1 MSAGLTRERFWLPTP
16 GGAVAA
22 CLHLPG
28 ADARR
33 EGIVICPSFGYEYT
47 HAHRSLVHLAD
58 ELSAA
63 GFPALRIDYPGTGDS
78 EGDWS
83 APDLLEGWVAAVAE
97 AGAWLTALVG
107 RGPASLVGLRFG
119 GLLAGLV
126 ATRTDV
132 RHLVCWHPVRS
143 GRRWVREHRVL
154 HRVAADAPG
163 EPAPEIL
170 EAGGFVLAKAT
181 ADALEEVDLLRSPLR
196 VLGQVLIVD
205 RDDAVPDTRLEEH
218 VRAHGIPVRTAAVPG
233 YPDMMAEPQYTVVP
247 RDAIRTIVGFLDEVG
262 SRETGRVE
270 ELRTSTFG
278 LGHTAEWMERGVRI
292 EERLEAV
299 PVPGA
304 PHAPTLAGVLT
315 RPGNDGG
322 WARAGDAVV
331 VLANSG
337 SVHHVGPNRLY
348 VELAREL
355 AREGVSS
362 LRLDL
367 RNLGDSVAGR
377 CPDENH
383 PYPATAVEDVG
394 IAVEHLVR
402 EHGFGRC
409 VVGGLCSGAHT
420 AFHAGLE
427 PSSHPIA
434 GAVCIN
440 PLTFRWEEGM
450 SLDTPDSHRGTRD
463 AQYYRGAM
471 RSWRKWIKLLRGQAD
486 ARYILRF
493 VLGRTRD
500 VTRMKLRDAGERIGL
515 RPPRPLGQR
524 LERYRA
530 SGRSLRFVFSTNDP
544 GHAILRAE
552 AGPTLERLVREGS
565 VAVWLVEGA
574 DHTFSRLA
582 WRLEAAAA
590 LVAAV
595 RSMAPTN
602 TVPI

>member
-1 MSAGLTRERFWLPTP
+1 MSAALTRERFWLPTP

-28 ADARR
+28 ALVRR
-33 EGIVICPSFGYEYT
+33 EGIVVCPSFGYEYT
-47 HAHRSLVHLAD
+47 HTHRSLVHLAD

-78 EGDWS
+78 EGDWL
-83 APDLLEGWVAAVAE
+83 APDLLERWVAAVAV
-97 AGAWLTALVG
+97 AGDWLAALVG
-107 RGPASLVGLRFG
+107 GGPASLVGLRFG
-119 GLLAGLV
+119 SLLAGL
-126 ATRTDV
+126 AAARTDV
-132 RHLVCWHPVRS
+132 HHLVCWHPVRS

-154 HRVAADAPG
+154 QRVAAD
-163 EPAPEIL
+163 EQVERAPEIL

-181 ADALEEVDLLRSPLR
+181 ADALEGVDLLRSPLR
-196 VLGQVLIVD
+196 VLGQVLLVD

-218 VRAHGIPVRTAAVPG
+218 VRAQAIPVRSVAVPG
-233 YPDMMAEPQYTVVP
+233 YAELMAEPQYTVVP

-262 SRETGRVE
+262 SRESRRVE
-270 ELRTSTFG
+270 ELRPGTLG
-278 LGHTAEWMERGVRI
+278 LGRSARWTERGVRI
-292 EERLEAV
+292 EERLEDV
-299 PVPGA
+299 PLPDA
-304 PHAPTLAGVLT
+304 PRAQPLVGVLT
-315 RPGNDGG
+315 RPCGDGG
-322 WARAGDAVV
+322 WAPDSDTVV

-355 AREGVSS
+355 AREGVAS

-367 RNLGDSVAGR
+367 RNLGDSVAR
-377 CPDENH
+377 PCADENH

-394 IAVEHLVR
+394 IAVEHLLR

-409 VVGGLCSGAHT
+409 MVGGLCSGAHT
-420 AFHAGLE
+420 AFHVGLE
-427 PSSHPIA
+427 SSSHGIA

-440 PLTFRWEEGM
+440 PLTFQWEEGM

-463 AQYYRGAM
+463 AQYYRGAL
-471 RSWRKWIKLLRGQAD
+471 RSWKKWIKLLRGQAD
-486 ARYILRF
+486 VRYILRF

-530 SGRSLRFVFSTNDP
+530 SGRSLRFIFSTNDP
-544 GHAILRAE
+544 GYAILRAE
-552 AGPTLERLVREGS
+552 AGPTLERLRRDGS
-565 VAVWLVEGA
+565 VGVWLVEGA
-574 DHTFSRLA
+574 DHTFSRRA
-582 WRLEAAAA
+582 WRQEAAAA
-590 LVAAV
+590 LLAAV
-595 RSMAPTN
+595 RSLSPTSA
-602 TVPI
+602 VRL